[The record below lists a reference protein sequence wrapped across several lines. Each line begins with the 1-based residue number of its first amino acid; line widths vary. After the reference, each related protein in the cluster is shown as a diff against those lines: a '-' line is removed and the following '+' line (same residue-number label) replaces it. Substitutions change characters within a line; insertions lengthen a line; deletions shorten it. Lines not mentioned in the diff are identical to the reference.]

1 MTPQQPSDESSTPTP
16 PAVDANGTTR
26 KTTAKKST
34 SKRATTKK
42 SGTTKSTAAKKSSAS
57 AARPTSEA
65 KPTRTAQPT
74 TPAGTTVAPTVPAA
88 EPTAAATPAPAA
100 ARFPAVHTAEAFS
113 RDLPA
118 PPSPRTELP
127 AVEPGAPAIGTRIG
141 RIPVTDV
148 SPVIA
153 GGAYPAKAVVGESF
167 PVRATIWREGHDT
180 VNASVIA
187 VGPEGQ
193 EIRTDMSPWGT
204 PGLDGWEAWISLP
217 TEGAWRFR
225 VEGWDDPWGTWLHNA
240 EIKLTKSIDVELVC
254 AEGRLLLEGA
264 ALRAEQA
271 GRRGDTA
278 ILRGAAIA
286 LLAERPADELI
297 ELIESSGVRRAMRSH
312 GPRLLISPSPEYPV
326 FVDRQRALF
335 SSWYEFFPRSQ
346 GAYQDADGDWHSGT
360 LETSTARLE
369 DIAAMG
375 FDVVYLPPIHPVGT
389 SFRKG
394 RNNTLTPEPGDPG
407 SVWAVGSPAGGHD
420 AIHPDLGTF
429 EDFDRFVARARE
441 LGLEVAL
448 DLALQ
453 ASPDHPWVSTHPE
466 WFTERVDGTIAYAE
480 NPPKKYQD
488 IYPINFDRD
497 PEGIYAE
504 VLRIVR
510 LWISHGV
517 TIFRVDNPHTKP
529 INFWAWLLAEVRRTD
544 PGVIFLAE
552 AFTRPAMLQTLGRIG
567 FHQSYTYFTWR
578 TERWEIEE
586 YVNELAY
593 ETSAW
598 VRPNFFVNTPDIL
611 HAYLQYGGP
620 AAFTVRAVL
629 AATSSPSWG
638 MYSGYELFEHE
649 AVRPGS
655 EEYLNSEKYEYRPRD
670 YDQQP
675 NLKMLIGK
683 LNGARRAHPAL
694 QQLRNVRFQNSENPE
709 VIAYIKATD
718 TPEGQDAVIVAI
730 NLDSQHT
737 QESTIH
743 LDMGVFGL
751 SEGDK
756 LRVRDE
762 LTGQEYDWG
771 AHDFVRLTPQ
781 QPAHLLAVISA
792 EPRRD

>member
-1 MTPQQPSDESSTPTP
+1 M
-16 PAVDANGTTR
+16 
-26 KTTAKKST
+26 
-34 SKRATTKK
+34 
-42 SGTTKSTAAKKSSAS
+42 AA
-57 AARPTSEA
+57 
-65 KPTRTAQPT
+65 
-74 TPAGTTVAPTVPAA
+74 
-88 EPTAAATPAPAA
+88 
-100 ARFPAVHTAEAFS
+100 
-113 RDLPA
+113 
-118 PPSPRTELP
+118 
-127 AVEPGAPAIGTRIG
+127 GAPAVGARIG
-141 RIPVTDV
+141 RIPVIDV

-167 PVRATIWREGHDT
+167 PVRATIWREGHDA

-187 VGPEGQ
+187 LGPEGQ
-193 EIRTDMSPWGT
+193 EIRTDMHPAGT

-240 EIKLTKSIDVELVC
+240 GIKLAKGMDVDLVC

-264 ALRAEQA
+264 ALRAEA
-271 GRRGDTA
+271 AARRGDAA

-297 ELIESSGVRRAMRSH
+297 ELIGSSGVRRAMHAH

-326 FVDRQRALF
+326 WVDRERALF

-346 GAYQDADGDWHSGT
+346 GAYQDADGTWHSGT
-360 LETSTARLE
+360 FDGSIARLE
-369 DIAAMG
+369 DAAAMG
-375 FDVVYLPPIHPVGT
+375 FDVVYLPPIHPVG
-389 SFRKG
+389 SAFRKG

-407 SVWAVGSPAGGHD
+407 SVWAVGSADGGHD

-441 LGLEVAL
+441 LGVEVAL

-453 ASPDHPWVSTHPE
+453 ASPDHPWVSEHPE

-480 NPPKKYQD
+480 NPPKKDQD

-529 INFWAWLLAEVRRTD
+529 INFWAWLLAEVRRTN
-544 PGVIFLAE
+544 PEVIFLAE
-552 AFTRPAMLQTLGRIG
+552 AFTRPAMLQSLGRVG

-593 ETSAW
+593 ETSGW

-620 AAFTVRAVL
+620 AAFTIRAVL
-629 AATSSPSWG
+629 AATTSPSWG

-683 LNGARRAHPAL
+683 LNAARRAHPAL
-694 QQLRNVRFQNSENPE
+694 QRLRNVRFQNSENPQ
-709 VIAYIKATD
+709 VIAYVKETATAD
-718 TPEGQDAVIVAI
+718 GQDAVIVAV
-730 NLDSQHT
+730 NLDPQHT
-737 QESTIH
+737 QESTVH
-743 LDMGVFGL
+743 LDMGIFGL
-751 SEGDK
+751 GESDQ

-781 QPAHLLAVISA
+781 QPAHVLAVISA
-792 EPRRD
+792 EPHRD

>member
-1 MTPQQPSDESSTPTP
+1 MTPQQPSDESRTP
-16 PAVDANGTTR
+16 AASDVDAKGTTTR

-34 SKRATTKK
+34 TKRTTAKSSSSTK
-42 SGTTKSTAAKKSSAS
+42 SGTSRSSSPKSAT
-57 AARPTSEA
+57 
-65 KPTRTAQPT
+65 TRTA
-74 TPAGTTVAPTVPAA
+74 TPKAAAAKPAEAPAPVA
-88 EPTAAATPAPAA
+88 EPAPG
-100 ARFPAVHTAEAFS
+100 ARFPALHTAEAYAADVLAATS
-113 RDLPA
+113 PSSDLPA
-118 PPSPRTELP
+118 VP
-127 AVEPGAPAIGTRIG
+127 AGAPAIGARIG

-153 GGAYPAKAVVGESF
+153 GGAYPAKAVVGELF
-167 PVRATIWREGHDT
+167 PVRATVWREGHDA

-187 VGPEGQ
+187 VSPEGR
-193 EIRTDMSPWGT
+193 EIRTDMHRWGT

-217 TEGAWRFR
+217 SEGDWRFR

-240 EIKLTKSIDVELVC
+240 EIKLAKGIDVDLVC
-254 AEGRLLLEGA
+254 AEGQLLLEGA
-264 ALRAEQA
+264 ALRAEA
-271 GRRGDTA
+271 GSRRGDAA

-286 LLAERPADELI
+286 LLAERPADELL
-297 ELIESSGVRRAMRSH
+297 ELIASNGLRRAMRTH

-326 FVDRQRALF
+326 RVDRERALF

-346 GAYQDADGDWHSGT
+346 GAYQDADGSWHSGT
-360 LETSTARLE
+360 FETSIARLE
-369 DIAAMG
+369 DAAAMG
-375 FDVVYLPPIHPVGT
+375 FDIVYLPPIHPVG
-389 SFRKG
+389 SAFRKG
-394 RNNTLTPEPGDPG
+394 RNNTLVPEPGDPG
-407 SVWAVGSPAGGHD
+407 SVWAVGSADGGHD

-429 EDFDRFVARARE
+429 EDFDRFVARARG

-453 ASPDHPWVSTHPE
+453 ASPDHPWVTEHPE

-504 VLRIVR
+504 VLRVVK

-517 TIFRVDNPHTKP
+517 TVFRVDNPHTKP
-529 INFWAWLLAEVRRTD
+529 INFWAWLLNEVRRTN
-544 PGVIFLAE
+544 PEVIFLAE
-552 AFTRPAMLQTLGRIG
+552 AFTLPAMLQTLGRIG

-586 YVNELAY
+586 YVNEVAY
-593 ETSAW
+593 DTSAW

-611 HAYLQYGGP
+611 HAFLQYGGP
-620 AAFTVRAVL
+620 AAFTIRAVL
-629 AATSSPSWG
+629 AATTSPSWG
-638 MYSGYELFEHE
+638 MYSGFELFEHE

-670 YDQQP
+670 FDQQP

-694 QQLRNVRFQNSENPE
+694 QRLRNVRFQESENQQ
-709 VIAYIKATD
+709 VIAYVKETATAD
-718 TPEGQDAVIVAI
+718 GQDAVIVAV
-730 NLDSQHT
+730 NLDPQHT

-743 LDMGVFGL
+743 LDMSIFGL
-751 SEGDK
+751 GENDK

-781 QPAHLLAVISA
+781 QPAHVLAVISA
-792 EPRRD
+792 EAQRD